1 MIFSNRAINYQIKI
15 QDDAAATHDY
25 IRNDAFI
32 NYLVRYEEVRMMP
45 DAKKYDSDHSEI
57 VSMLNCVLSRSC
69 IIYVVIFGSMQD
81 LLVLRFG
88 LSKVHDYA
96 SGVNFYECPIS

>member
-57 VSMLNCVLSRSC
+57 VSMLNCVLSRCC
-69 IIYVVIFGSMQD
+69 IIDVVTFGSMQD
-81 LLVLRFG
+81 LRLG
-88 LSKVHDYA
+88 LSKAHGHA
-96 SGVNFYECPIS
+96 SDVNFCECPIS